1 MHEMLSVLGVAGL
14 AALAAF
20 LGAALAVRYS
30 PTTLLMSVA
39 FGFAG
44 GVIIGT
50 VAIEMVPRAEE
61 LAAPL
66 PVVLGFAAG
75 FAAVYLL
82 DLFLN
87 RWQVAGPRAAE
98 HARVAAFHRRLRPR
112 GEQAM
117 VLAWGTSIEEVIE
130 GIAIGVGTSVTIEVG
145 FVVALAI
152 AFDNVSESFSIGAM
166 LRDEANGMDAGR
178 VARRILI
185 WGSAPGVAVFLS
197 AIGGWAALRGISDDA
212 LGTLLAA
219 GAGALFYLT
228 VTDFIPE
235 AAERQYQQSAAIAAA
250 VGFVAIYAV
259 VTNL

>member
-1 MHEMLSVLGVAGL
+1 
-14 AALAAF
+14 
-20 LGAALAVRYS
+20 
-30 PTTLLMSVA
+30 MSIA

-44 GVIIGT
+44 GVIVAT

-75 FAAVYLL
+75 FGAVYLL

-112 GEQAM
+112 GGQVM
-117 VLAWGTSIEEVIE
+117 VLAWGTSVEEIIE
-130 GIAIGVGTSVTIEVG
+130 GIAIGVGTSVTIELG
-145 FVVALAI
+145 FIIALAI
-152 AFDNVSESFSIGAM
+152 AFDNISESFSIGAM
-166 LRDEANGMDAGR
+166 LRDESKATAAGGGR
-178 VARRILI
+178 LARRILI
-185 WGSAPGVAVFLS
+185 WASAPGVAVLLS
-197 AIGGWAALRGISDDA
+197 AIGGWAALRGISDGA

-235 AAERQYQQSAAIAAA
+235 AAERQYQQSAAVGAA
-250 VGFVAIYAV
+250 VGFLAIYV
-259 VTNL
+259 LVTNL